1 MKKIFQRKTD
11 EIIKDIARK
20 SGIDE
25 DTISEVIA
33 EMYKSMRNGIANN
46 ENINIIGFGKFA
58 VSKRKVEEMLKR
70 MSNES

>member
-46 ENINIIGFGKFA
+46 ENINIMGFGKFA